1 MTTGIIIAVIVI
13 SLLVLL
19 GKKGRRI
26 VEDYEA
32 KLGPTNA
39 NEYAKLGR
47 GEVERELFG
56 DGNIELEIKFNG
68 TNIPDG
74 SLVTLI
80 INGSRIED
88 FKVRRGSVYE
98 KINSKSG
105 ATIPP
110 VKAGDTAEI
119 MFDGTS
125 ILAGTFY
132 LD

>member
-1 MTTGIIIAVIVI
+1 MTTGIIVAVSIMIIIWLMARV
-13 SLLVLL
+13 SR
-19 GKKGRRI
+19 KI

-39 NEYAKLGR
+39 NDFARTGR
-47 GEVERELFG
+47 GEVERELFSDG
-56 DGNIELEIKFNG
+56 DAELELKFNG

-74 SLVTLI
+74 SLVTLL
-80 INGSRIED
+80 INGSKVED
-88 FKVRRGSVYE
+88 FEVRRGAVYE

-105 ATIPP
+105 ATVPP
-110 VKAGDTAEI
+110 INAGDTAEI
-119 MFDGTS
+119 VFDGTP